1 LDYTLLIPEFKE
13 YNIFKNLN
21 EITICIKAI
30 KNRLINLWFYGDKL
44 YLALGGDSAG
54 AHLSL

>member
-1 LDYTLLIPEFKE
+1 MDYTLLIPEFKE

-21 EITICIKAI
+21 EITVCIKAI

-54 AHLSL
+54 AH